1 MFRKSTGLAAV
12 IVLSVAVGGAVLAT
26 SGSFDPHGKPPTK
39 GYVAV
44 EAYKWLRDNAP
55 DAIAGCEKTVD
66 RFDDLRQPGVSKFK
80 REAINCLDSVG
91 FFDNYPVADPAPGP
105 GQDVGSGTSVEAPVV
120 QVPSGTSTEL
130 AVVFEAVVRVGE
142 TRAYDFG
149 IRTKDPRGSWIE
161 ACKTFRNTSGRAG
174 PAVFEQGFSGL
185 EPETVYEVRYR
196 YRNSSQCGRGSPTAW
211 SAIGEGTTGAEES
224 GSSSGSSREAPVV
237 QVPSGTSTELVVVFE
252 DVFVRVGVR
261 AYDFGIRTKD
271 PRGSWIEACRRFRN
285 PPSGAVAAVM
295 RPRFSGLE
303 PETVYEV
310 RYRYRNSSE
319 CGRGSPS
326 GWSAI
331 GEGTTGAEES
341 GSSSRSYR
349 AGDAIP
355 GFPAGFSA
363 LSGAFRNGVQVTAV
377 GGVVTITMS
386 NGGTAEYA
394 DATYTCASAG
404 GCVIEDGRVI
414 RGIVIAS

>member
-91 FFDNYPVADPAPGP
+91 FFDNYPVADPTPRP
-105 GQDVGSGTSVEAPVV
+105 GQDIGAETHVEPFVV
-120 QVPSGTSTEL
+120 QVRSGTSTEL
-130 AVVFEAVVRVGE
+130 ELVFEAVVRVGE

-149 IRTKDPRGSWIE
+149 IRTKDPRGRWIE

-185 EPETVYEVRYR
+185 EPGTVYEVRYR

-211 SAIGEGTTGAEES
+211 SAIG
-224 GSSSGSSREAPVV
+224 
-237 QVPSGTSTELVVVFE
+237 Q
-252 DVFVRVGVR
+252 
-261 AYDFGIRTKD
+261 
-271 PRGSWIEACRRFRN
+271 
-285 PPSGAVAAVM
+285 
-295 RPRFSGLE
+295 
-303 PETVYEV
+303 
-310 RYRYRNSSE
+310 
-319 CGRGSPS
+319 
-326 GWSAI
+326 
-331 GEGTTGAEES
+331 GTTGAEES
-341 GSSSRSYR
+341 GSSSRSFR